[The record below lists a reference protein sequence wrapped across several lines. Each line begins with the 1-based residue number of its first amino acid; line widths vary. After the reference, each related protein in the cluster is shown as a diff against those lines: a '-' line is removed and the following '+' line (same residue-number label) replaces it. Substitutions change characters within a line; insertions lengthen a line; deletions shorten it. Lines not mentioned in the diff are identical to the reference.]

1 MDELLQV
8 SGKGISVTQETGET
22 WGTSDLTHGGSC
34 VGVRW
39 GSGWI
44 TGPWAMHRLPAAGW
58 HTPRGPN
65 YKVTWPGEQWEPCH
79 GASPEQGSADPDGSS
94 AFGLSVASPE
104 RVSCP
109 PAKFYLPVAVW
120 VGPGVTR
127 CTQAEANFCLRTP
140 EGVFESRENSLTPG
154 SKEVA
159 ALGKWGLGMGWR

>member
-1 MDELLQV
+1 MAGAV
-8 SGKGISVTQETGET
+8 
-22 WGTSDLTHGGSC
+22 
-34 VGVRW
+34 W
-39 GSGWI
+39 GSDGGVAGSL
-44 TGPWAMHRLPAAGW
+44 GPGPCTVSQLQAG
-58 HTPRGPN
+58 HTPRGPS
-65 YKVTWPGEQWEPCH
+65 YEVTWPGEQWEPCH
-79 GASPEQGSADPDGSS
+79 RASPEQGSADPDGSS
-94 AFGLSVASPE
+94 AFGLSVASLE

-159 ALGKWGLGMGWR
+159 ALGK